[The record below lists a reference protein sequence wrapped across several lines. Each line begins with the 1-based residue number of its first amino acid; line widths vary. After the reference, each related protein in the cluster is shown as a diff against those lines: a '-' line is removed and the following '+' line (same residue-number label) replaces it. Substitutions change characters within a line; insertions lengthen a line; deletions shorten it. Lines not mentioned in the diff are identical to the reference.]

1 MGSPLGALRSWL
13 QRPIPSLEGP
23 PELSG
28 ARASWLGG
36 VFVTIF
42 GLTGLLAYAGPLG
55 FAALVAIG
63 GLFALVLV
71 KQARLPSPMIWPWV
85 ALALWAVVSMA
96 WSPLTKDL
104 SLAALLAD
112 FEKQTALKLVLQA
125 LLYGA
130 FIVAA
135 ASLPQVLARRALTV
149 LAVGLVM
156 VAALVLVEGSYDA
169 AIYQRLKVIF
179 DKPIRPDLAIKNVAQ
194 ATYILALFC
203 WPVALFLSGRFAKGL
218 SQWMIATLFI
228 GLVAAAVQMS
238 ADAALAGLAVG
249 LLAYSAVAMT
259 GRLAIL
265 VLVAATTLYWV
276 ATPLLVL
283 LAVDHG
289 LFLRAQAVLGA
300 SWDARL
306 DIWSFAT
313 ARIMEQPLLGWG
325 LDASRTFGNA
335 IPLHTHD
342 GALQVWL
349 ELGAV
354 GALLMATAW
363 LFLLKAIYDLVEVDR
378 RLAAVAAASASAY
391 LMIGAVSFGVWQ
403 EWWLALG
410 ALAFAVI
417 VVLKRVRPAAQ
428 NLWLEPSL

>member
-1 MGSPLGALRSWL
+1 MGSLFAALRSWFG
-13 QRPIPSLEGP
+13 QSIPSLEEP
-23 PELSG
+23 LELTDV
-28 ARASWLGG
+28 RASWLGG
-36 VFVTIF
+36 VFVAIF

-55 FAALVAIG
+55 FAALLAIG
-63 GLFALVLV
+63 GLFGLALV
-71 KQARLPSPMIWPWV
+71 KQARLPSPMIWPWM
-85 ALALWAVVSMA
+85 ALALWGVVSTA

-104 SLAALLAD
+104 SLAALFAD
-112 FEKQTALKLVLQA
+112 FEGQTAVKLILQSV
-125 LLYGA
+125 LYGA
-130 FIVAA
+130 FVVAA
-135 ASLPQVLARRALTV
+135 ASLPQALARRALTA
-149 LAVGLVM
+149 LAVGLVL
-156 VAALVLVEGSYDA
+156 VAALVLVEGSYGG

-179 DKPIRPDLAIKNVAQ
+179 DQPIRPDLAIKNVAQ

-203 WPVALFLSGRFAKGL
+203 WPVALFLSSQFAKGL
-218 SQWMIATLFI
+218 SQWMIGILFI
-228 GLVAAAVQMS
+228 GLVTAAVQMS

-249 LLAYSAVAMT
+249 LLAYGVVAMM
-259 GRLAIL
+259 GRLGVL
-265 VLVAATTLYWV
+265 LLVAATTLYWV

-289 LFLRAQAVLGA
+289 LFIRAQALLGA

-306 DIWSFAT
+306 NIWSFAT
-313 ARIMEQPLLGWG
+313 ARILEHPLVGWG

-378 RLAAVAAASASAY
+378 RLAAVAAASACAY

-410 ALAFAVI
+410 ALAFAGI
-417 VVLKRVRPAAQ
+417 VALKRARPAAQ
-428 NLWLEPSL
+428 NLWLGPTL

>member
-1 MGSPLGALRSWL
+1 MGSLFGALRSRL
-13 QRPIPSLEGP
+13 MRPIPVLEAP
-23 PELSG
+23 PELTG
-28 ARASWLGG
+28 VRAAWLGG
-36 VFVTIF
+36 VFVVIF

-55 FAALVAIG
+55 FAALLAIG
-63 GLFALVLV
+63 GLFGLGLV
-71 KQARLPSPMIWPWV
+71 KQARLPSPMIWPWI
-85 ALALWAVVSMA
+85 AIALWGAVSMA

-104 SLAALLAD
+104 SLGALLGA
-112 FEKQTALKLVLQA
+112 FEKQTALKLVLQT

-135 ASLPQVLARRALTV
+135 ASLPSALAKRALTG
-149 LAVGLVM
+149 LTLGLVA
-156 VAALVLVEGSYDA
+156 VAALILVEGSYGA
-169 AIYQRLKVIF
+169 AIYQRLKLAIG
-179 DKPIRPDLAIKNVAQ
+179 DPIRPDLAVKNVAQ

-203 WPVALFLSGRFAKGL
+203 WPAALFLANRFAKGL
-218 SQWMIATLFI
+218 SQWMIGTLFI

-249 LLAYSAVAMT
+249 LLAYSAVALT

-265 VLVAATTLYWV
+265 FLVAATTLYWV

-289 LFLRAQAVLGA
+289 LFARAQSVLGA

-313 ARIMEQPLLGWG
+313 ARIMEHPLFGWG
-325 LDASRTFGNA
+325 LDASRTFGNS
-335 IPLHTHD
+335 IPLHTHN

-349 ELGAV
+349 ELGAI
-354 GALLMATAW
+354 GSLLMATAW
-363 LFLLKAIYDLVEVDR
+363 LFLLKAVYDLVEEDR
-378 RLAAVAAASASAY
+378 RLAAVAAASACAY
-391 LMIGAVSFGVWQ
+391 LMIGAVSFGIWQ

-410 ALAFAVI
+410 ALVVAVI
-417 VVLKRVRPAAQ
+417 VALRRVRPAAGSA
-428 NLWLEPSL
+428 WLEPTL

>member
-1 MGSPLGALRSWL
+1 M
-13 QRPIPSLEGP
+13 
-23 PELSG
+23 
-28 ARASWLGG
+28 
-36 VFVTIF
+36 
-42 GLTGLLAYAGPLG
+42 
-55 FAALVAIG
+55 
-63 GLFALVLV
+63 
-71 KQARLPSPMIWPWV
+71 

-96 WSPLTKDL
+96 WSPLTKEL

-112 FEKQTALKLVLQA
+112 LEKQTALKLVLQA

-135 ASLPQVLARRALTV
+135 ASLPQALARRALTG

-156 VAALVLVEGSYDA
+156 VAALVLVEGSYGA

-179 DKPIRPDLAIKNVAQ
+179 DQPIRPDLAIKNVAQ

-218 SQWMIATLFI
+218 SQWMIGTLFI

-249 LLAYSAVAMT
+249 LVAYSAVAMT
-259 GRLAIL
+259 GRLGVL
-265 VLVAATTLYWV
+265 LLVAATTLYWV

-306 DIWSFAT
+306 NIWSFAT

-325 LDASRTFGNA
+325 LDASRTFGNS

-378 RLAAVAAASASAY
+378 RLAAVAAASACAY

-417 VVLKRVRPAAQ
+417 VALKRARPDAQ
-428 NLWLEPSL
+428 NLWLEPTL

>member
-1 MGSPLGALRSWL
+1 MGSPFGALRSWL
-13 QRPIPSLEGP
+13 QRPIPSLEAP

-28 ARASWLGG
+28 VRASWLGG
-36 VFVTIF
+36 VFAVIF

-63 GLFALVLV
+63 GLFGLALV
-71 KQARLPSPMIWPWV
+71 KSARLPSPMVWPWL
-85 ALALWAVVSMA
+85 ALALWSLVSMA
-96 WSPLTKDL
+96 WSPLIKAL
-104 SLAALLAD
+104 SLAALFTD

-125 LLYGA
+125 VLYGA
-130 FIVAA
+130 FVMAA
-135 ASLPQVLARRALTV
+135 ASLPQTLARRALTGF
-149 LAVGLVM
+149 AVGMVA
-156 VAALVLVEGSYDA
+156 VAALILVEGSYGA
-169 AIYQRLKVIF
+169 AIYQRLKLAIG
-179 DKPIRPDLAIKNVAQ
+179 DPIRPDLAVKNVAQ

-203 WPVALFLSGRFAKGL
+203 WPAALFLASRFAKGL
-218 SQWMIATLFI
+218 SQWMIGTLFI

-249 LLAYSAVAMT
+249 LLAYCAVAMT

-265 VLVAATTLYWV
+265 LLVAATTLYWV
-276 ATPLLVL
+276 AAPLLVL
-283 LAVDHG
+283 IAVDHG

-354 GALLMATAW
+354 GALMMATAW
-363 LFLLKAIYDLVEVDR
+363 LFLLKIIYDLVEVDR
-378 RLAAVAAASASAY
+378 RLAAVAAASACAY

-417 VVLKRVRPAAQ
+417 VALKRVRPAAQ
-428 NLWLEPSL
+428 NLWLEPTH

>member
-1 MGSPLGALRSWL
+1 MGSLFGALRSWL
-13 QRPIPSLEGP
+13 KQPVPALEAP
-23 PELSG
+23 PELNG
-28 ARASWLGG
+28 VRAAWLGG
-36 VFVTIF
+36 VFVAIF
-42 GLTGLLAYAGPLG
+42 GVTGLLAYAGPLG
-55 FAALVAIG
+55 FAAVLAIG
-63 GLFALVLV
+63 GVFGLGLV
-71 KQARLPSPMIWPWV
+71 KQARLPSPMIWPWM
-85 ALALWAVVSMA
+85 ALALWSLVSMA
-96 WSPLTKDL
+96 WAPLTKDL
-104 SLAALLAD
+104 SLAALLVD
-112 FEKQTALKLVLQA
+112 FEKQTAVKLIFQA

-135 ASLPQVLARRALTV
+135 ASLPQALAKRALTG

-156 VAALVLVEGSYDA
+156 AAALVLVEGSYGA

-179 DKPIRPDLAIKNVAQ
+179 DQPIRPDLAVKNVAQ

-203 WPVALFLSGRFAKGL
+203 WPVALFLSGRFAKGV
-218 SQWMIATLFI
+218 SQWMIGTLFI

-249 LLAYSAVAMT
+249 LVAYSAVAIA
-259 GRLAIL
+259 GRLGVL
-265 VLVAATTLYWV
+265 LLVAATTVYWV

-283 LAVDHG
+283 MAVDHG

-313 ARIMEQPLLGWG
+313 ARIMEHPLLGWG
-325 LDASRTFGNA
+325 LDASRTFGNS

-363 LFLLKAIYDLVEVDR
+363 LFLLKAIYDLIEVDR
-378 RLAAVAAASASAY
+378 PLAAVAAASACAY

-417 VVLKRVRPAAQ
+417 VALKRVRPAAQ
-428 NLWLEPSL
+428 NLWLETTL

>member
-1 MGSPLGALRSWL
+1 MPSLLSGLRL
-13 QRPIPSLEGP
+13 RLKQPIPVFETP
-23 PELSG
+23 PELTG
-28 ARASWLGG
+28 RRAAWLGG
-36 VFVTIF
+36 TFLVIF
-42 GLTGLLAYAGPLG
+42 GLTGLLAYIGPLG
-55 FAALVAIG
+55 FAALMAIG
-63 GLFALVLV
+63 GLFGLALV
-71 KQARLPSPMIWPWV
+71 KQARRPLPVIWPWL
-85 ALALWAVVSMA
+85 ALALWSVVSMV

-112 FEKQTALKLVLQA
+112 FEKQTALKLVLQVV
-125 LLYGA
+125 LYGT
-130 FIVAA
+130 FVMAA
-135 ASLPQVLARRALTV
+135 ASLPQSLARRALTGF
-149 LAVGLVM
+149 AVGMVA
-156 VAALVLVEGSYDA
+156 VAALILVEGSYGA
-169 AIYQRLKVIF
+169 AIYQRLKLAIG
-179 DKPIRPDLAIKNVAQ
+179 DPIRPDLAVKNVAQ

-203 WPVALFLSGRFAKGL
+203 WPAALFLSSRFAKGL
-218 SQWMIATLFI
+218 SQWMIGTLFI

-249 LLAYSAVAMT
+249 LVAYSAVAMS

-265 VLVAATTLYWV
+265 LLVAATTIYWV

-289 LFLRAQAVLGA
+289 LFLRAQALLGA

-306 DIWSFAT
+306 NIWSFAT
-313 ARIMEQPLLGWG
+313 FRIMDHPLLGWG

-363 LFLLKAIYDLVEVDR
+363 LFLLKAVYDLVEVDR

-410 ALAFAVI
+410 ALAATVI
-417 VVLKRVRPAAQ
+417 VALKRVRPAAQ
-428 NLWLEPSL
+428 NLWLEPNP

>member
-1 MGSPLGALRSWL
+1 MGSFFDALRSWL
-13 QRPIPSLEGP
+13 KQPVPVHEAPR
-23 PELSG
+23 ELTG
-28 ARASWLGG
+28 VRAAWLGG
-36 VFVTIF
+36 VFVAIF
-42 GLTGLLAYAGPLG
+42 GMTGLLAYAGPLG
-55 FAALVAIG
+55 FAALLAVG
-63 GLFALVLV
+63 GLFGLGLV
-71 KQARLPSPMIWPWV
+71 KQARLPSPMIWPWM
-85 ALALWAVVSMA
+85 ALALWGLVSMA
-96 WSPLTKDL
+96 WSPLTNDL
-104 SLAALLAD
+104 SFASLLAD
-112 FEKQTALKLVLQA
+112 FQKQTAVKLVLQT

-135 ASLPQVLARRALTV
+135 ASLPQALAKRALTG

-156 VAALVLVEGSYDA
+156 AAALVLVEGSYGA

-179 DKPIRPDLAIKNVAQ
+179 DKPIRPDLAVKNVAQ

-203 WPVALFLSGRFAKGL
+203 WPVALFLSGRFAKGV
-218 SQWMIATLFI
+218 SQWMIGTLFI
-228 GLVAAAVQMS
+228 GLVGAAVQMG
-238 ADAALAGLAVG
+238 ADAPLAGLAVG
-249 LLAYSAVAMT
+249 LVAYSAVAMM
-259 GRLAIL
+259 GRLGVL
-265 VLVAATTLYWV
+265 LLVAATTVYWV

-289 LFLRAQAVLGA
+289 LFLRVQALLGA

-313 ARIMEQPLLGWG
+313 ARIMEHPLLGWG
-325 LDASRTFGNA
+325 LDASRTFGNS

-378 RLAAVAAASASAY
+378 RLAAVAAASACAY

-417 VVLKRVRPAAQ
+417 VALKRVRPGAQ
-428 NLWLEPSL
+428 NLWLETTL